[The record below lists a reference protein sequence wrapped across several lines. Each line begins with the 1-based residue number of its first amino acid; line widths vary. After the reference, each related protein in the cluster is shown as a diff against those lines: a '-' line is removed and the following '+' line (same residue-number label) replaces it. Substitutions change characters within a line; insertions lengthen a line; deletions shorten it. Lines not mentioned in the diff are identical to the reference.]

1 MTADVKKKLTERIC
15 REYCIDQCN
24 AQAKT
29 SELCLKCPDLLKKN
43 LYQWACEEQ
52 LEDIYVGKYSVPMVM
67 AIWGNS
73 DFLSAVEVVT
83 EYLTGDQDIAERR
96 IWQMRR

>member
-1 MTADVKKKLTERIC
+1 MTANLKKKLEERIC
-15 REYCIDQCN
+15 REYYLDRRN
-24 AQAKT
+24 AQIKA
-29 SELCLKCPDLLKKN
+29 SELCLKCPDLLKQN

-52 LEDIYVGKYSVPMVM
+52 LKDIYVGKYSVPMVM

-73 DFLSAVEVVT
+73 DFLGAVEVVI
-83 EYLTGDQDIAERR
+83 EFLIGDQDIAERR